1 MLRKSVK
8 ASISFILVLLF
19 AAHASAETVLKPDS
33 AIKVPVGG
41 NGWLNKGARAVIGD
55 KGLSGWSAKG
65 DTLSV
70 YVYLQAAGSLDISVR
85 LLVPD
90 GQSKLM
96 LIAGKQRFI
105 KTVRGKDTTVVN
117 FGKIAV
123 VQPGYR
129 RLKLVGLFKTGT
141 VFADVSDFVLSG
153 TALLKGAAYVKNN
166 EGNYY
171 YWGHRGPSVH
181 LSYKVP
187 AGTTGKVEWFYNEVT
202 VKPGDDVIGSYFMAD
217 GFSVGY
223 FGMQVNSATERRL
236 LFSVWSPFSTDDK
249 NKVPDS
255 LKIKML
261 TKGALVHSGEFGGEG
276 SGGQSYLVYP
286 WKAGKTYCF
295 LMHAEP
301 DAATRTTIFTAYFKE
316 KAESAWQPMASFRR
330 PQTVTYLK
338 GLHSF
343 LENFEPEMGN
353 VTRKVFFGN
362 EWMVDDSG
370 KWFPVTDAVFTGDA
384 TANINYRKDYSGGVK
399 GNLFYLRNC
408 GFFDDFTKLKTNLT
422 RQSGSE
428 KHPDIEWKLLP

>member
-41 NGWLNKGARAVIGD
+41 NGWLNRGAKAVIGD
-55 KGLSGWSAKG
+55 RGLSGWSAKG

-70 YVYLQAAGSLDISVR
+70 YVYMQAAGSLDISVR
-85 LLVPD
+85 LLVPE

-105 KTVRGKDTTVVN
+105 KTVGGKDTTVVD

-123 VQPGYR
+123 VKPCYR
-129 RLKLVGLFKTGT
+129 RLKLVGLFKTGAI
-141 VFADVSDFVLSG
+141 FAAVSTFVLSG
-153 TALLKGAAYVKNN
+153 TALSKGAAYVKNN

-181 LSYKVP
+181 LSYQVP

-261 TKGALVHSGEFGGEG
+261 TKGAMVHSGEFGGEG
-276 SGGQSYLVYP
+276 SGGQSYLVFP

-301 DAATRTTIFTAYFKE
+301 DTVTRTTIFTAYFKE
-316 KAESAWQPMASFRR
+316 KAESDWQPMASFRR

-343 LENFEPEMGN
+343 LENFEPDMGN

-362 EWMVDDSG
+362 QWMVDDSG
-370 KWFPVTDAVFTGDA
+370 KWFPITDAVFTGDA